1 MHRFTAEG
9 KLIQSWGKPGGGPG
23 EFNLPH
29 GVAIESNG
37 NVWVADRENDRLQIF
52 TSDGQYL
59 SEWTQVQRPT
69 QVRIQGGRVYVSE
82 LWWRIGQKSMR
93 KGAITANQ
101 FGRISIFDMQGKL
114 LGRIEGGPNPARK
127 DGLVAPHD
135 VAVDSRGAVYVGE
148 VTQTFGVTTGAVP
161 EGTHSFQKF
170 EPAGSTA
177 ATARRWRIDAMGSTE
192 RPLLDEL
199 KENAYLVLGF
209 VALIWVVQILDF
221 ILPGRFV
228 TWGILPRTI
237 EGLRGIIFA
246 PILHNGL
253 FHVFANTIPFIV
265 LGFLVTMYGQGTYIR
280 VSVFVIVVGGLLTWL
295 LARQAIH
302 VGASGLI
309 MGFLGF
315 LLARGWH

>member
-1 MHRFTAEG
+1 MA
-9 KLIQSWGKPGGGPG
+9 
-23 EFNLPH
+23 
-29 GVAIESNG
+29 
-37 NVWVADRENDRLQIF
+37 
-52 TSDGQYL
+52 
-59 SEWTQVQRPT
+59 
-69 QVRIQGGRVYVSE
+69 
-82 LWWRIGQKSMR
+82 
-93 KGAITANQ
+93 
-101 FGRISIFDMQGKL
+101 
-114 LGRIEGGPNPARK
+114 
-127 DGLVAPHD
+127 
-135 VAVDSRGAVYVGE
+135 
-148 VTQTFGVTTGAVP
+148 
-161 EGTHSFQKF
+161 
-170 EPAGSTA
+170 
-177 ATARRWRIDAMGSTE
+177 STE

-199 KENAYLVLGF
+199 RDNAYLVLGF

-295 LARQAIH
+295 LARQAVH

-309 MGFLGF
+309 MGFLGY
-315 LLARGWH
+315 LLARGWHDRSFTSVLIAVIAFVFYGGSLWGVTPLVPGFVSWEMHLFGFIAGILAAQLSFVSGPARGN